1 MLVLHHFHLLDHK
14 TPRKNTH
21 IATPWQPP
29 VLILDLFKGLL
40 GQKLNVNGSS
50 DHLFLE
56 NVVEFISDFLKLCTD
71 LPDFLRR
78 NL

>member
-14 TPRKNTH
+14 TPRINTH

-40 GQKLNVNGSS
+40 GQTLHVNGSS
-50 DHLFLE
+50 DQ
-56 NVVEFISDFLKLCTD
+56 NVVEFKSDFLKLSTD